1 MARSPIVTTA
11 CQASDRNYICTEAK
25 TLMPKSSINE
35 SLEKFD
41 YLELVQM
48 HQDLEEWIEIWN
60 NRLDDL
66 QEEIKKRIEKNLG
79 SGEAA

>member
-1 MARSPIVTTA
+1 
-11 CQASDRNYICTEAK
+11 
-25 TLMPKSSINE
+25 MPKASINE

-60 NRLDDL
+60 ARLEEL
-66 QEEIKKRIEKNLG
+66 QEEIKVRIEKNLG
-79 SGEAA
+79 NGKAA

>member
-11 CQASDRNYICTEAK
+11 CQASDQNYICTEAK

-35 SLEKFD
+35 SLDKFD

>member
-1 MARSPIVTTA
+1 
-11 CQASDRNYICTEAK
+11 
-25 TLMPKSSINE
+25 MPKASINE

-60 NRLDDL
+60 ARLEEL
-66 QEEIKKRIEKNLG
+66 QEEIKLRIEKNLG
-79 SGEAA
+79 NGKAA

>member
-1 MARSPIVTTA
+1 
-11 CQASDRNYICTEAK
+11 
-25 TLMPKSSINE
+25 MPKSSINE

>member
-1 MARSPIVTTA
+1 
-11 CQASDRNYICTEAK
+11 
-25 TLMPKSSINE
+25 MPKSSINE
-35 SLEKFD
+35 SLDKFD

-66 QEEIKKRIEKNLG
+66 QEEIKRRIEKNLG

>member
-1 MARSPIVTTA
+1 
-11 CQASDRNYICTEAK
+11 
-25 TLMPKSSINE
+25 MPKSSINE
-35 SLEKFD
+35 SLDKFD

>member
-1 MARSPIVTTA
+1 
-11 CQASDRNYICTEAK
+11 
-25 TLMPKSSINE
+25 MPKSNINE